1 MLCRMFR
8 LFADIN
14 VVSAEHKL
22 NDIGLSILYLAH
34 DDIPSNIIRL
44 LARVAFVV
52 RIKTRRPR
60 ALGLEVIYTTDET
73 DTTG

>member
-1 MLCRMFR
+1 MFR
-8 LFADIN
+8 LLADIN
-14 VVSAEHKL
+14 VVSAEHNL

-44 LARVAFVV
+44 LARVAFVD
-52 RIKTRRPR
+52 RIKTRWPR
-60 ALGLEVIYTTDET
+60 ALGLEVIYTTDEI